1 MVPKLLHRA
10 AATTMGGEETMSNPH
25 RPLARTDRNDVS
37 DGTSG
42 GVPRSRSVV
51 KQTMA
56 KMKDDQITLIGGVAF
71 YWFLAVFPLMIA
83 AVGIVAFVHG
93 QSLLEGVRKGI
104 ETTLPSGA
112 AKVLVDAISRGGAAN
127 AGGFVAVLIGI
138 GIALYS
144 ASSGMVAV
152 QDGLDKAYDVPESRK
167 FIKKRAV
174 GLLLTLAALVL
185 GGIATA
191 LLVFGQP
198 LGEPLAE
205 VLPLGGAFTI
215 VWTVVRWVVTVLA
228 VMTLFSIFY
237 RMGPNRKAERS
248 GWFSIGSV
256 VAAVIWLT
264 ASLGFSF
271 YVSSF
276 GGSYA
281 ETYGSLAGVIVLLLW
296 LFLSAL
302 ALLIGGELNAVM
314 ERRRGRLPSQDWAE
328 ETRSKRSA

>member
-1 MVPKLLHRA
+1 
-10 AATTMGGEETMSNPH
+10 
-25 RPLARTDRNDVS
+25 
-37 DGTSG
+37 
-42 GVPRSRSVV
+42 VV
-51 KQTMA
+51 KETIA
-56 KMKDDQITLIGGVAF
+56 KIKDDQITLIGAGVAF

-83 AVGIVAFVHG
+83 AVGIVALLHG
-93 QSLLEGVRKGI
+93 ESLLAGVRKGI

-138 GIALYS
+138 AIALYS

-152 QDGLDKAYDVPESRK
+152 QDGLDKAYDVRESRK
-167 FIKKRAV
+167 FVKKRAL
-174 GLLLTLAALVL
+174 GLMLTLAALVL

-205 VLPLGGAFTI
+205 VLPLGGAFTL

-237 RMGPNRKAERS
+237 RIGPNRERALS
-248 GWFSIGSV
+248 GWLSIGSL
-256 VAAVIWLT
+256 VAAVIWLA

-276 GGSYA
+276 GGTYA

-296 LFLSAL
+296 MFLSAL
-302 ALLIGGELNAVM
+302 ALLIGAEVNAVL
-314 ERRRGRLPSQDWAE
+314 EQRRGSKSLPHWAE
-328 ETRSKRSA
+328 EAKSRRSA

>member
-1 MVPKLLHRA
+1 MAR
-10 AATTMGGEETMSNPH
+10 PH
-25 RPLARTDRNDVS
+25 RDARRADRD
-37 DGTSG
+37 DGSG
-42 GVPRSRSVV
+42 TTPGAGPRPRSLIKESI
-51 KQTMA
+51 A
-56 KMKDDQITLIGGVAF
+56 KIKDDQITLTGAGVAF

-83 AVGIVAFVHG
+83 AVGIVALIHG
-93 QSLLEGVRKGI
+93 ESLLEGVRKGI

-112 AKVLVDAISRGGAAN
+112 AKVLVDAISRGDAAD

-138 GIALYS
+138 AIALFS

-152 QDGLDKAYDVPESRK
+152 QEGLDKAYDVPESRK
-167 FIKKRAV
+167 FVKKRAV
-174 GLLLTLAALVL
+174 GLALTLAALVL

-191 LLVFGQP
+191 LLVFGKP

-205 VLPLGGAFTI
+205 VMPLGGAFTT

-237 RMGPNRKAERS
+237 RIGPNRERAGS
-248 GWFSIGSV
+248 GWLSIGSV
-256 VAAVIWLT
+256 VAAVIWLA

-276 GGSYA
+276 GGIYA

-302 ALLIGGELNAVM
+302 ALLIGGEVNAVL
-314 ERRRGRLPSQDWAE
+314 EGHRGTKTFPHWAE
-328 ETRSKRSA
+328 EAKSRRSA

>member
-1 MVPKLLHRA
+1 MAQPRRLFARA
-10 AATTMGGEETMSNPH
+10 DRADAPERTPPPAAGQ
-25 RPLARTDRNDVS
+25 
-37 DGTSG
+37 
-42 GVPRSRSVV
+42 RSVL

-56 KMKDDQITLIGGVAF
+56 KVKEDQVTLMGAGVAF
-71 YWFLAVFPLMIA
+71 YWFLAVFPLLIA
-83 AVGIVAFVHG
+83 AVGIVALIHG
-93 QSLLEGVRKGI
+93 QSLLAGVRKGI

-112 AKVLVDAISRGGAAN
+112 ANVLVDAISRGGAAN
-127 AGGFVAVLIGI
+127 AGGFIAVLIGI
-138 GIALYS
+138 AIALYS

-152 QDGLDKAYDVPESRK
+152 QEGLDRAYEVPESRT

-198 LGEPLAE
+198 LGEPLVK
-205 VLPLGGAFTI
+205 VLPLGGAFAL
-215 VWTVVRWVVTVLA
+215 VWTVARWIVTVLA
-228 VMTLFSIFY
+228 VMTLFSVFY
-237 RMGPNRKAERS
+237 RIGPNRKAERS
-248 GWFSIGSV
+248 EWLSIGS
-256 VAAVIWLT
+256 AVGTAIWLA

-276 GGSYA
+276 GGTYA

-302 ALLIGGELNAVM
+302 ALLIGGELNAVG
-314 ERRRGRLPSQDWAE
+314 ERRRGRQLSPDWAE
-328 ETRSKRSA
+328 DARTRRSA